1 MTISYNFYS
10 LINAFI
16 PLFII
21 SFFLL
26 DSMFNVN
33 IKGLVLIIGLCINII
48 VTIIIGNSLNIPTND
63 NNNLVCSPF
72 NISNVVTF
80 NKLPLN
86 TTILSFVL
94 SNLFAFS
101 VISGN
106 TIINIPFFIIMSLLI
121 FADEIYG

>member
-63 NNNLVCSPF
+63 NNNLVSYIGGDLDKNK
-72 NISNVVTF
+72 NILL
-80 NKLPLN
+80 NKLGYD
-86 TTILSFVL
+86 I
-94 SNLFAFS
+94 
-101 VISGN
+101 
-106 TIINIPFFIIMSLLI
+106 
-121 FADEIYG
+121 